1 MAPENFEGPLAV
13 GSLSTARRLVAAF
26 PLGALRLVLRLAA
39 PFRAA
44 PFRSAPFRAV
54 PFRAAL
60 FRALVLRDAP
70 ARPRLEAFALRF
82 AADFRPRDALCLRLP
97 LLFFLPRGGI
107 FLLREPGSHLFSPTG
122 VYTRSSATQ

>member
-1 MAPENFEGPLAV
+1 MAPENFEGSLAA
-13 GSLSTARRLVAAF
+13 GALSIARRLVAAF
-26 PLGALRLVLRLAA
+26 PLGTLRFVLRLAARFGAAFRAA

-44 PFRSAPFRAV
+44 PFR
-54 PFRAAL
+54 AAL
-60 FRALVLRDAP
+60 LRALVLRDAP

-122 VYTRSSATQ
+122 VYTRSSAMR